1 MAMDRPLSTST
12 SRSYRHIRYTH
23 IIIAFILI
31 LFVAAQLRFGS
42 INHQFQFIINHPNDA
57 GMAVSKIGGDHQL
70 SPVQVAF
77 GLSGNH
83 PGFLAEFE
91 VALKSVLLNAPLERN
106 ISIHILADQEAFASL
121 KGIFNRTELSTWL
134 TRNPTEIHA
143 HDVTP
148 DVPQMKREIYD
159 VFKAHTP
166 NLGSDWIH
174 GHTMGAYFRLFL
186 ERFVSKTS
194 AKHILYL
201 DTDVVIMANLEALWE
216 LVERQQLNA
225 LFHWGKNMCSGFVVM
240 NLQRMNKILPLAK
253 GSSFTDADGT
263 MFPFR
268 DQSILQAVNISYPN
282 EVNILPPGWDM
293 TVTEI
298 WQSNNHPYDKKFP
311 NVGMLHFNGGGS
323 SKEAY
328 FGGKNGTEHNFITEF
343 KDTWGNG
350 KFYATLPWEWA
361 RYQAKS
367 LVRPGSKGHPI
378 QFFFSKG
385 MQGGQNI
392 SESEPMQ

>member
-1 MAMDRPLSTST
+1 MDRPLPNYTSLI
-12 SRSYRHIRYTH
+12 YRHIRH
-23 IIIAFILI
+23 IIIASILI
-31 LFVAAQLRFGS
+31 FVAAQLRSIRS
-42 INHQFQFIINHPNDA
+42 INHQFITNHQNDV
-57 GMAVSKIGGDHQL
+57 GMAVNNKIGDPQL

-83 PGFLAEFE
+83 TGFLAEFE

-106 ISIHILADQEAFASL
+106 ISIHILADEDAFASL

-143 HDVTP
+143 YDVTP
-148 DVPQMKREIYD
+148 DVPQMVDEIYD
-159 VFKAHTP
+159 VFKAH
-166 NLGSDWIH
+166 NSGLGWDQIH
-174 GHTMGAYFRLFL
+174 TLGTYYRLFL
-186 ERFVSKTS
+186 ERYVSNTS

-216 LVERQQLNA
+216 LVERQQRNV
-225 LFHWGKNMCSGFVVM
+225 LFHWGKNMCAGFVVM
-240 NLQRMNKILPLAK
+240 NLQRINKILPLAK
-253 GSSFTDADGT
+253 RSNYTDADGKVLD
-263 MFPFR
+263 FH
-268 DQSILQAVNISYPN
+268 DQGILQAVNISYPN
-282 EVNILPPGWDM
+282 EVNVLPPGWDM
-293 TVTEI
+293 TVTAI
-298 WQSNNHPYDKKFP
+298 WQKKNQPYDKKFP

-323 SKEAY
+323 SKHAY
-328 FGGKNGTEHNFITEF
+328 FELEHPEQSFSTKF
-343 KDTWGNG
+343 KLRDTWGNG

-392 SESEPMQ
+392 SKSEQM

>member
-1 MAMDRPLSTST
+1 
-12 SRSYRHIRYTH
+12 
-23 IIIAFILI
+23 
-31 LFVAAQLRFGS
+31 
-42 INHQFQFIINHPNDA
+42 
-57 GMAVSKIGGDHQL
+57 MAVSKIGGDHQL

-201 DTDVVIMANLEALWE
+201 DTDVVIMANLEALWG

-328 FGGKNGTEHNFITEF
+328 FGGENGSEHNFITEF